1 MASVIDKELI
11 HYFTRL
17 NEMQKKSL
25 LEMMKTFLKPDAVE
39 TISIDQYN
47 KELDEAMERISNG
60 KFTTL
65 EELERE
71 MQSW

>member
-1 MASVIDKELI
+1 
-11 HYFTRL
+11 
-17 NEMQKKSL
+17 
-25 LEMMKTFLKPDAVE
+25 MMKTFLKPDAVE